1 MKVGGEMENYVIVTK
16 PKYNKSAEWRVM
28 PLPYGVKTKKQVKE
42 IFKSVIVIEKQIR
55 AVSGI
60 TAWSEY
66 KIIEQ

>member
-1 MKVGGEMENYVIVTK
+1 MENYIILTK
-16 PKYNKSAEWRVM
+16 PKYNKRAEWRVM
-28 PLPYGVKTKKQVKE
+28 PLPYGAGRTKKQVKE